1 MTVKCT
7 YLGENILPKDSLLYN
22 KFMALNELNNL
33 KINSRD
39 ITVELKQ
46 QIYKDLFLK
55 NNKVASEN
63 INGISKSTKGI
74 KLIQQSVTGIF
85 EKGHIY

>member
-1 MTVKCT
+1 
-7 YLGENILPKDSLLYN
+7 
-22 KFMALNELNNL
+22 MALNELNNL
-33 KINSRD
+33 KINGRD

-63 INGISKSTKGI
+63 INGISKSAKGI
-74 KLIQQSVTGIF
+74 KLIHQSVTEIF
-85 EKGHIY
+85 EKETDLLADDLM